1 MTTLKSIL
9 ATIFVPGIACL
20 LIPYFILRGS
30 GIPLVHALGFWQII
44 AIPVAILGIYMV
56 VWVSFSFVRTGRGTP
71 IPIDPPKHLVVHGL
85 YRHVRNPMYVGA
97 MLVLL
102 AEVVYYSSIWVFIY
116 TTFLWMALHTFTV
129 VLEEPQ
135 LKRRFGTEYERYLVS
150 VPRWVPRVR
159 V

>member
-1 MTTLKSIL
+1 MTALKSIL

-30 GIPLVHALGFWQII
+30 GIPLAHALGFWQII
-44 AIPVAILGIYMV
+44 AIPVAIVGVYMV

-85 YRHVRNPMYVGA
+85 YRYVRNPMYAGA

-135 LKRRFGTEYERYLVS
+135 LKRRFGAEYERYLES